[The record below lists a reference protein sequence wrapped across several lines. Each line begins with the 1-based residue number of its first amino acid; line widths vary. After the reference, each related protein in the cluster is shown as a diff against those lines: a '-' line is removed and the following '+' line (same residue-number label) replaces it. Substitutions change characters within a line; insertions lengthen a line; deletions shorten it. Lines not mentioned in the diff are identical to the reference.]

1 MSTIDQE
8 RLFDSAHNALLFAF
22 NFSGQQ
28 YDRPIMNRMADD
40 PVDYVSKGL
49 SGMDGAAQ
57 AGMIFNKLF
66 NLPPLYQYIVFATY
80 APRTIPCSCRYPCC
94 SGSKRNVLWDA
105 CIREIE
111 EAALRQALVGCVS
124 HRVLRRGIVERAFGD
139 KSVVLSELAE
149 KTGVHKDTASNQNI
163 RIKRWLDGLPPRKG
177 REDVIGE
184 RARALQLIESILI
197 ESGLVGSNVS

>member
-8 RLFDSAHNALLFAF
+8 PLFDSAHNALLFAF

-28 YDRPIMNRMADD
+28 YDRPIMNRLADD
-40 PVDYVSKGL
+40 PIDYVSKGL

-66 NLPPLYQYIVFATY
+66 HLPPLYQYIVFATY

-111 EAALRQALVGCVS
+111 EAALRNALVGCVS
-124 HRVLRRGIVERAFGD
+124 HRVLRRGIVERVFGD
-139 KSVVLSELAE
+139 KTITLAGLAE
-149 KTGVHKDTASNQNI
+149 KTGVSETTANSHNQKV
-163 RIKRWLDGLPPRKG
+163 RQWLLGMPATKRSEAVPGEKANAQAMIEQILVVDGL
-177 REDVIGE
+177 
-184 RARALQLIESILI
+184 
-197 ESGLVGSNVS
+197 VSA